1 MVSFLSV
8 IVDSLFYSQCLSKL
22 LGVSGSSFEYQVS
35 LLPLLLFLYF
45 FLLNPSLQYIAKGK
59 KRRKNLLRN
68 WSVVSSWVPFK
79 NYQEDLLG
87 IYFYPSFSTPSFS
100 ARFEF
105 FVCSFRFCVALFLRP
120 KTKLLPF
127 PVFLFHS
134 TLSLCLKKPWGT
146 ETEMDNI
153 QNKANWPSLTLWL
166 PRSFT
171 EQVMAASL
179 PKKTVT
185 LEMGSVNSGR
195 VWRSCAELSVTMRR
209 QSKQLVSFVIFIQY
223 VCSIE
228 SVAWQ
233 WLLSF

>member
-68 WSVVSSWVPFK
+68 WSVVSSWVPSK

-134 TLSLCLKKPWGT
+134 TLS
-146 ETEMDNI
+146 
-153 QNKANWPSLTLWL
+153 A
-166 PRSFT
+166 
-171 EQVMAASL
+171 
-179 PKKTVT
+179 
-185 LEMGSVNSGR
+185 
-195 VWRSCAELSVTMRR
+195 WRSLEGQRQRWTTYKTRQIDPHLPCDCPGLLRNKWWQPLCPRR
-209 QSKQLVSFVIFIQY
+209 R
-223 VCSIE
+223 
-228 SVAWQ
+228 WH
-233 WLLSF
+233 